1 MRVLLLYPHAKKEI
15 IGWGDL
21 GAIAEPIALE
31 YIGATARQEGHD
43 VMLLDL
49 RLHADQLDRTLL
61 AFEPEVVG
69 VTGYSMHVL
78 RNLEVCARVKEL
90 VPNCV
95 TVVGGHHATLEPVD
109 FFEPQMDH
117 VVVHE
122 GTGPF
127 RQLLR
132 ALAAGQ
138 PAHGIPGI
146 WSRVNGEFRLG
157 GPAPSFDIDSI
168 PVPDRTLVP
177 LDRQQYYIDWMKP
190 IALMRTTV
198 GCPFRC
204 SFCSLW
210 RIMDGRYYKRDVD
223 RVIDELKNISERYVF
238 FVDDEPF
245 VNPQRMTEL
254 AEGIAEE
261 GLDKEY
267 FAYCRIDSILRD
279 TDLMRRWHDV
289 GLRRLLIGV
298 ETIFDHELKDY
309 NKRQKRAEIE
319 DGLRT
324 AKKIGLGL
332 FCNFIIHPNYTE
344 KEFQEVIRFIR
355 DNGVDYPSFT
365 IWTPIP
371 GTGNTY
377 DAVIE
382 RQPNGRPNWDYFD
395 LQHPVI
401 KTRLPRQEFMHQFE
415 DLYQIFAANYFASYS
430 PLMLKA
436 YQERSQELREPL
448 IALARKVLS
457 LSAKRPAPA
466 GEPPA
471 LVEAPRS

>member
-31 YIGATARQEGHD
+31 YIASTARQEGHD
-43 VMLLDL
+43 VYLLDL
-49 RLHADQLDRTLL
+49 RLHADRLDRTLL

-78 RNLEVCARVKEL
+78 RNLEVCRRVKEL
-90 VPNCV
+90 VPECV

-109 FFEPQMDH
+109 FFEPQIDH

-127 RQLLR
+127 RKLLR
-132 ALAAGQ
+132 ALANKE
-138 PAHGIPGI
+138 PAAGIPSI
-146 WSRVNGEFRLG
+146 WSRVNGEFKFG
-157 GPAPSFDIDSI
+157 GPAPSFDIDAI
-168 PVPDRTLVP
+168 PVPDRAIVP
-177 LDRQQYYIDWMKP
+177 RDREQYYIDWMKP

-223 RVIDELKNISERYVF
+223 RVIDELKTIPERYVF

-245 VNPQRMTEL
+245 VNPHRMMEL
-254 AEGIAEE
+254 AEGIEE
-261 GLDKEY
+261 AGLDKEF

-279 TDLMRRWHDV
+279 TDLMKRWQEV

-309 NKRQKRAEIE
+309 NKRQKRDEIVKGIQVAR
-319 DGLRT
+319 DMGLS
-324 AKKIGLGL
+324 L
-332 FCNFIIHPNYTE
+332 FCNFIIHPNYADR
-344 KEFQEVIRFIR
+344 EFDEVIQFIR
-355 DNGVDYPSFT
+355 DNEVDYPSFT

-377 DAVIE
+377 NEVIE

-401 KTRLPRQEFMHQFE
+401 PTRLPRQEFMHRF
-415 DLYQIFAANYFASYS
+415 DNLYQTFAANYFSSES
-430 PLMLKA
+430 PLMLQA
-436 YQERSQELREPL
+436 YKERSQELREPL
-448 IALARKVLS
+448 ISLARKVLT
-457 LSAKRPAPA
+457 LAGKGPAQA
-466 GEPPA
+466 
-471 LVEAPRS
+471 